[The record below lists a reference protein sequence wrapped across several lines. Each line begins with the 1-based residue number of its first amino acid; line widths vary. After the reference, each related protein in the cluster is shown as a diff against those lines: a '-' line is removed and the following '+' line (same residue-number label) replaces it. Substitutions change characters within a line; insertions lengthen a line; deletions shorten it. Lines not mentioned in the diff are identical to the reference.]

1 MNFPSNEYRKKS
13 LTTENCSHLNYYV
26 RGSGEPILFLH
37 GFPTS
42 GLLWDETAR
51 IMSKKFTCIYP
62 DLPGWG
68 ESAPFIG
75 NDAKATKLLEASIPV
90 IEALETALGKPFKFI
105 VSTDAGAVIAAFY
118 AAVRP
123 QNVERLVLMSAP
135 LFPDFRIPMPMRV
148 LRTPYIGSAASLVIK
163 PLMFKSL
170 GLENRLLHRYTEAH
184 RRSFSFQFKGIS
196 GSVKLARLV
205 RWGTP
210 KDVMTPL
217 SELLPEYSS
226 QDSCRAL

>member
-1 MNFPSNEYRKKS
+1 
-13 LTTENCSHLNYYV
+13 
-26 RGSGEPILFLH
+26 
-37 GFPTS
+37 
-42 GLLWDETAR
+42 
-51 IMSKKFTCIYP
+51 
-62 DLPGWG
+62 
-68 ESAPFIG
+68 
-75 NDAKATKLLEASIPV
+75 
-90 IEALETALGKPFKFI
+90 
-105 VSTDAGAVIAAFY
+105 
-118 AAVRP
+118 
-123 QNVERLVLMSAP
+123 
-135 LFPDFRIPMPMRV
+135 MPMRV

-217 SELLPEYSS
+217 SELLPGIQAKTLVVHCSDDLAVTQEMARRTAETIPNASLIILEGPHFIPLTHPELVAEHLLDFFNAPEVK
-226 QDSCRAL
+226 Q